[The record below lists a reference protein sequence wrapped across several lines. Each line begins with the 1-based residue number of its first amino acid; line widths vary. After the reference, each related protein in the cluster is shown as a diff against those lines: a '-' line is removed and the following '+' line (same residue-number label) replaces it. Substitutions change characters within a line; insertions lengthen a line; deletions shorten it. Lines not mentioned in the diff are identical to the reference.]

1 LATSGQIVDASLI
14 AAPKQRNTQEEK
26 RAIKEGR
33 IPEGWNDKPAKL
45 RQKDRDARWTVKF
58 SKAKLKEDG
67 TKPERDLAIPYFGYK
82 NHVSI
87 DRGCGLI
94 RRWLVTDASAYD
106 GARLHEGLIDK
117 QNTASGGWAD
127 TVYRSAANERFE
139 KNGFRSF
146 IHRKKPKGKP
156 MSAAT
161 AKANALKSKVRAAIE
176 RVFADQKDR
185 MDLFIRTIGLA
196 RARVKIGMANLAYN
210 FRRLGH
216 LQRRALA

>member
-1 LATSGQIVDASLI
+1 MSGVSSKRTKPQSNLRIFGSFASL
-14 AAPKQRNTQEEK
+14 A
-26 RAIKEGR
+26 
-33 IPEGWNDKPAKL
+33 
-45 RQKDRDARWTVKF
+45 
-58 SKAKLKEDG
+58 
-67 TKPERDLAIPYFGYK
+67 FGYK

-127 TVYRSAANERFE
+127 TVYRSAATERFE

-176 RVFADQKDR
+176 HVFADQKVR
-185 MDLFIRTIGLA
+185 MDLFIRSIGLV

-210 FRRLGH
+210 VTIRRVPRVRR
-216 LQRRALA
+216 QRRYGGQYPSSFSNSKEGARRGR